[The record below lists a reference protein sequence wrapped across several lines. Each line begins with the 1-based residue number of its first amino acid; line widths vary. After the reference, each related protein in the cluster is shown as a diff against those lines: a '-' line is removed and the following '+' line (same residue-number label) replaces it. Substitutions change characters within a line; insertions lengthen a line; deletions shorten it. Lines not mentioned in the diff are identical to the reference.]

1 MNILEKYQKEL
12 VVMSLL
18 VGQQDEIINDIEE
31 KQELQESYV
40 SIEIIEAFKKII
52 TENNESSF
60 IDFKMK
66 NKIIEYLDFFR
77 DINTM
82 LGKENKKDIL
92 KKINEC
98 IVLCNLLDTDV
109 DTKVF
114 YANQLYERTQGWQNI
129 DNCYECTFDQT
140 NIETINLSIFLDL
153 NFFNQFIIKNSNI
166 NNNLGLYNN
175 EFAIWS
181 VNHFLNDIPEIITN
195 ENFKDN
201 CDSLISYMK
210 KNGFKIYKSC
220 GLQIG
225 NRIKKETKNLQKRLR

>member
-1 MNILEKYQKEL
+1 MNSLEKYQKEL

-31 KQELQESYV
+31 KKELQESYV

-109 DTKVF
+109 DTKIF
-114 YANQLYERTQGWQNI
+114 YANQLYERMQGWQNI
-129 DNCYECTFDQT
+129 DRGYECTFNQN
-140 NIETINLSIFLDL
+140 NIEAINLSIFQDIY
-153 NFFNQFIIKNSNI
+153 FFDQFMFESNTTNYKLGVYNS
-166 NNNLGLYNN
+166 

-181 VNHFLNDIPEIITN
+181 VNHFLHDIPEIITN
-195 ENFKDN
+195 ENFKEN
-201 CDSLISYMK
+201 CDSLIPCMK
-210 KNGFKIYKSC
+210 KNMFKIYKND
-220 GLQIG
+220 GLG
-225 NRIKKETKNLQKRLR
+225 VANRIKKETKNLQKRLR

>member
-1 MNILEKYQKEL
+1 MNSLEKYQKEL

-60 IDFKMK
+60 IDFQMK
-66 NKIIEYLDFFR
+66 DKIIEYLDFFR

-109 DTKVF
+109 DTKFF

-129 DNCYECTFDQT
+129 DKCYECTFDQT

-210 KNGFKIYKSC
+210 KNGFKVYKSC

>member
-1 MNILEKYQKEL
+1 MNSLERYQNEL
-12 VVMSLL
+12 IVMALL
-18 VGQQDEIINDIEE
+18 VGEQDEIINDIKEQ
-31 KQELQESYV
+31 KKLQEFYISP
-40 SIEIIEAFKKII
+40 EILETLKKII

-92 KKINEC
+92 KKINES

-114 YANQLYERTQGWQNI
+114 YANQLYERMQGWQNI
-129 DNCYECTFDQT
+129 DRGYECTFNQN
-140 NIETINLSIFLDL
+140 NIEAINLSIFQDIY
-153 NFFNQFIIKNSNI
+153 FFDQFMFESNTTNYKLGVYNS
-166 NNNLGLYNN
+166 

-181 VNHFLNDIPEIITN
+181 VNHFLHDIPEIITN
-195 ENFKDN
+195 ENFKEN
-201 CDSLISYMK
+201 CDSLIPCMK
-210 KNGFKIYKSC
+210 KNMFKIYKND
-220 GLQIG
+220 GLG
-225 NRIKKETKNLQKRLR
+225 VANRVKKETKNLQKRLR

>member
-1 MNILEKYQKEL
+1 MKSLEKYQKEL
-12 VVMSLL
+12 IVMALL
-18 VGQQDEIINDIEE
+18 VGEQDEIINDIEE
-31 KQELQESYV
+31 KKELQESYV
-40 SIEIIEAFKKII
+40 SIEIIEAFKKIM
-52 TENNESSF
+52 TENSESSF

-98 IVLCNLLDTDV
+98 IGLCNLLDTDV

-114 YANQLYERTQGWQNI
+114 YANQLYERTQGLQNI
-129 DNCYECTFDQT
+129 DRCYERTFGQT
-140 NIETINLSIFLDL
+140 SIEAINLSIFQDIY
-153 NFFNQFIIKNSNI
+153 FFDQFMFESNTTNYKLGVYNS
-166 NNNLGLYNN
+166 

-181 VNHFLNDIPEIITN
+181 VNHFLHDIPELIIN
-195 ENFKDN
+195 KNFKDN

>member
-1 MNILEKYQKEL
+1 MNSLEKYQKEL

-18 VGQQDEIINDIEE
+18 VGEQDEIINDIEE

-66 NKIIEYLDFFR
+66 NKIIEYLDSFR

-114 YANQLYERTQGWQNI
+114 YASQLYERTQGWQNI
-129 DNCYECTFDQT
+129 DKCYECTFDQT
-140 NIETINLSIFLDL
+140 SIETINLSIFMDL
-153 NFFNQFIIKNSNI
+153 NFFNQFIIENSTI

-181 VNHFLNDIPEIITN
+181 VNHFLNDIPEIITI

-201 CDSLISYMK
+201 CDSLVSYMK
-210 KNGFKIYKSC
+210 KNVFEIYKSC
-220 GLQIG
+220 GLQVG

>member
-1 MNILEKYQKEL
+1 MNSLEKYQKEL

-31 KQELQESYV
+31 KQELQESYL

-52 TENNESSF
+52 TENNESGF

-77 DINTM
+77 DINTI

-98 IVLCNLLDTDV
+98 IVLCNLLNTDV

-129 DNCYECTFDQT
+129 DKCYECTFDQT

>member
-1 MNILEKYQKEL
+1 MNSLEKYQKEL

-60 IDFKMK
+60 IDFQMK
-66 NKIIEYLDFFR
+66 DKIIEYLDFFR

-109 DTKVF
+109 DTKIF

-129 DNCYECTFDQT
+129 DKCYECTFDQT

>member
-1 MNILEKYQKEL
+1 MNSLEKYQKEL

-31 KQELQESYV
+31 KQELQESYL

-52 TENNESSF
+52 TENNESGF

-77 DINTM
+77 DINTI

-129 DNCYECTFDQT
+129 DKCYECTFDQA

-210 KNGFKIYKSC
+210 KNGFKVYKSC

>member
-129 DNCYECTFDQT
+129 DKCYECTFDQT